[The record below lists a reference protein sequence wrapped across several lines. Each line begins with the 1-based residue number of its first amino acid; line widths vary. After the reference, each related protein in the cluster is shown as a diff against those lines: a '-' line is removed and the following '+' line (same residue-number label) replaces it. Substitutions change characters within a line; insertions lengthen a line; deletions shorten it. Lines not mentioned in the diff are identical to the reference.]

1 MDSSVVDAVFTRALA
16 RAVERGHSE
25 RVIDLLLD
33 LWSDTRAALR
43 DVALT
48 DALERIARN
57 S

>member
-43 DVALT
+43 DVAVT